1 MKLYFSP
8 GACSLS
14 PHIVASEAGI
24 PLDLVKVDT
33 QTKTIA
39 REGDFWDVNPKGYV
53 PALELDDGA
62 LLTEGPAIVQYLA
75 DLAPATGL
83 APAAGSFER
92 VRLQETLNYLTSE
105 IHKSYS
111 PLFKPDVLPA
121 VREERLAYLNKRYAL
136 IEKQLEGR
144 KYLFGERFTV
154 ADAYL
159 FTLTR
164 WARGVKLDLSAFP
177 NLEEFQKRVG
187 SRKAVLEALRV
198 EGLIPDSKAA

>member
-14 PHIVASEAGI
+14 PHIVAIEAGI
-24 PLDLVKVDT
+24 PLTLVKVDT
-33 QTKTIA
+33 KTKTIA
-39 REGDFWDVNPKGYV
+39 RDGDYWEINPKGYV
-53 PALELDDGA
+53 PALELDDGQ

-75 DLAPATGL
+75 DLAPAAGL
-83 APAAGSFER
+83 APANGGFGR

-105 IHKSYS
+105 IHKAYS
-111 PLFKPDVLPA
+111 PLFKDDVLPA
-121 VREERLAYLNKRYAL
+121 VREERLEYLKRRYAL

-144 KYLFGERFTV
+144 NYLFGDSFTV

-164 WARGVKLDLSAFP
+164 WARIVKLDLSGFTS
-177 NLEEFQKRVG
+177 LEAFQKRVG
-187 SRKAVLEALRV
+187 SRKAVIAALRA
-198 EGLIPDSKAA
+198 EGLIPESKAA

>member
-1 MKLYFSP
+1 MKLYFAP

-24 PLDLVKVDT
+24 PLDLVKVDVK
-33 QTKTIA
+33 TKTVA
-39 REGDFWDVNPKGYV
+39 RDGDFWDVNPKGYV

-62 LLTEGPAIVQYLA
+62 ILTEGPAIVQYLA
-75 DLAPATGL
+75 DLVPAAAL
-83 APAAGSFER
+83 APASGSLER
-92 VRLQETLNYLTSE
+92 VRLQESLNYLTSE

-111 PLFKPDVLPA
+111 PLFNPDVLPA
-121 VREERLAYLNKRYAL
+121 VREERLGYLTKRYAL

-144 KYLFGERFTV
+144 KYLLGERFTV

-164 WARGVKLDLSAFP
+164 WARGVKLDLSGFP
-177 NLEEFQKRVG
+177 NLEAFQKRVG
-187 SRKAVLEALRV
+187 SRKAVLEAMRA